1 MCGTGNLPVG
11 LGRSITV
18 ATQTGSWCHR
28 RAGRAPGAR
37 PWGGDGQAGF
47 VRVGRRWRGPGEG
60 GAACRN
66 QARDGACG
74 GGARWRPVICGDG
87 SGCAVARAAP
97 LQVPREL
104 SMFPR
109 ERLREAPR
117 QPPPRPRRPAPPPP
131 LAARLLLLAEDEEGP
146 GTAPACPPLACP
158 PPTGLP
164 PPRSSAGFGRVTR
177 GREVRV

>member
-11 LGRSITV
+11 LGRSTIV
-18 ATQTGSWCHR
+18 ATQTGSRCHR

-74 GGARWRPVICGDG
+74 GGARWRLVICGDG
-87 SGCAVARAAP
+87 SGCAVAPAAP

-109 ERLREAPR
+109 ERLRARPPASRLPARAAPR
-117 QPPPRPRRPAPPPP
+117 PP
-131 LAARLLLLAEDEEGP
+131 LSARLLLLAEDEEGP